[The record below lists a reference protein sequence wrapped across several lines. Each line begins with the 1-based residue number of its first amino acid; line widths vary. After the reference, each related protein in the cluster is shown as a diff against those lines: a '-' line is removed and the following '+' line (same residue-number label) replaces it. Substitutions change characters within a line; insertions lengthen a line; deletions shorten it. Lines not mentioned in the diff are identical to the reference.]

1 MTPLSQAIDAD
12 IDAKI
17 DAYHDGWAAHKA
29 GRLCPADRDGA
40 DGWNDRAKSLLVRVV
55 MIERPEG
62 YYHVKPDGE

>member
-1 MTPLSQAIDAD
+1 MKIFSRAMNDDTDA
-12 IDAKI
+12 AI
-17 DAYHDGWAAHKA
+17 DAYHDGWGAHRA
-29 GRLCPADRDGA
+29 GRSCPADRDGA